1 MQHFIPGVSSNKA
14 GSIYYPK
21 RYSKGTIVSIH
32 IKAADLVPG
41 LVEQGDVSRILRPIF
56 TIIDT
61 AVSECGL
68 IKVGEFS
75 GVYLAVACK
84 DSEIDNANHTQSMQV
99 SHVARSILAIRSI
112 QEKIFAFNRRHL
124 VHISLSI
131 GLNQG
136 SFYMGLLG
144 TSRFAFNFL
153 GEARDTSFLM
163 ASGQP
168 EGIIL
173 SKDFVSDVL
182 KDDTV
187 HGKSDILSI
196 GSKMIRIFRLQ
207 PSSENIDF
215 YNGLELADFE
225 YVSIAVNNKYMYCR
239 CLVSL

>member
-1 MQHFIPGVSSNKA
+1 MQHFIPGVLVNKA
-14 GSIYYPK
+14 GSIYHPR
-21 RYSKGTIVSIH
+21 RYSKGTIVSVH

-56 TIIDT
+56 NIIDT
-61 AVSECGL
+61 AMSECGL

-84 DSEIDNANHTQSMQV
+84 DSEIDNANQTKSMQE

-144 TSRFAFNFL
+144 TSRFAFDFL
-153 GEARDTSFLM
+153 GEARDISFLM

-168 EGIIL
+168 EGVIL
-173 SKDFVSDVL
+173 SKDFVGDVL
-182 KDDTV
+182 KDDII
-187 HGKSDILSI
+187 HGKQDMLSI
-196 GSKMIRIFRLQ
+196 GGKMIRVFRVQ
-207 PSSENIDF
+207 PSSEKLDF

-225 YVSIAVNNKYMYCR
+225 YVSISICMII
-239 CLVSL
+239 